1 MVADGENVDP
11 VVKKIIRQV
20 EYYFGD
26 FNLPRDKFLQEE
38 TKSDDGWVTMET
50 MLKFKRL
57 SELSKDE
64 KVIVAALKQ
73 SKAGLLEVSEDGS
86 KIRRDPAIPLP
97 ENTEESRKLLE
108 ARTAYAK
115 GFNKETTTLDEL
127 LDYYNEANP
136 DVVSIQMRNY
146 CEKKGKEKVWKFKGS
161 IFLTFKTE
169 DAAKAFVAK
178 EEKYKEETLLKK
190 FQKDYLEEKKKEM
203 EEKKN
208 KYQKK
213 DKKPKTEGADGK
225 EEAEEKQEEE
235 FKLPKGSVLK
245 LTGLGGEITR
255 EDIKEVLKD
264 ECSVNIDKDGGDIA
278 FITYEKGEAEA
289 KLCAIS
295 IEGVWWC
302 TSSQVVELL
311 GCWRGRDI
319 LSLMVRMKEVPV
331 QELRLCASSLLSL
344 FKKCE
349 ADAAILTEVRKGAKY
364 LILYRLRELPL
375 LFNAFSKD
383 RTKFDQLLMEVT
395 RWLKL

>member
-1 MVADGENVDP
+1 MG
-11 VVKKIIRQV
+11 
-20 EYYFGD
+20 
-26 FNLPRDKFLQEE
+26 
-38 TKSDDGWVTMET
+38 
-50 MLKFKRL
+50 
-57 SELSKDE
+57 
-64 KVIVAALKQ
+64 
-73 SKAGLLEVSEDGS
+73 
-86 KIRRDPAIPLP
+86 
-97 ENTEESRKLLE
+97 
-108 ARTAYAK
+108 
-115 GFNKETTTLDEL
+115 DEL
-127 LDYYNEANP
+127 LDYYNESNT

-213 DKKPKTEGADGK
+213 DKKPKSEGADGK

-278 FITYEKGEAEA
+278 FITNEKGEAEA
-289 KLCAIS
+289 KIRFKVENFAKPIAEKWIASDKVEVKDMVVAGSLL
-295 IEGVWWC
+295 EGEEEEKFLAESV
-302 TSSQVVELL
+302 QDLKNRRNKNR
-311 GCWRGRDI
+311 GHKRRGGFHGHGGKRGR
-319 LSLMVRMKEVPV
+319 R
-331 QELRLCASSLLSL
+331 
-344 FKKCE
+344 
-349 ADAAILTEVRKGAKY
+349 
-364 LILYRLRELPL
+364 
-375 LFNAFSKD
+375 
-383 RTKFDQLLMEVT
+383 
-395 RWLKL
+395 

>member
-1 MVADGENVDP
+1 
-11 VVKKIIRQV
+11 
-20 EYYFGD
+20 
-26 FNLPRDKFLQEE
+26 
-38 TKSDDGWVTMET
+38 

-64 KVIVAALKQ
+64 KEIVAALKQ

-127 LDYYNEANP
+127 LDHYNEANP

-161 IFLTFKTE
+161 IFMTFKTE
-169 DAAKAFVAK
+169 DAAKVFVAK

-213 DKKPKTEGADGK
+213 DKKPKSEGADGK

-235 FKLPKGSVLK
+235 FKLPKVSVLK
-245 LTGLGGEITR
+245 LTGLGGEVTR

-264 ECSVNIDKDGGDIA
+264 TFEVNIDKDGGDIA

-289 KLCAIS
+289 KIRFKKEDFAKPIAEKWVGMETVDIKDLKVVGS
-295 IEGVWWC
+295 LMEGEEEENFLAESVKD
-302 TSSQVVELL
+302 LKNRRNKNRH
-311 GCWRGRDI
+311 GHKRKGGFNNHHGGKRGR
-319 LSLMVRMKEVPV
+319 R
-331 QELRLCASSLLSL
+331 
-344 FKKCE
+344 
-349 ADAAILTEVRKGAKY
+349 
-364 LILYRLRELPL
+364 
-375 LFNAFSKD
+375 
-383 RTKFDQLLMEVT
+383 
-395 RWLKL
+395 

>member
-1 MVADGENVDP
+1 
-11 VVKKIIRQV
+11 
-20 EYYFGD
+20 
-26 FNLPRDKFLQEE
+26 
-38 TKSDDGWVTMET
+38 

-127 LDYYNEANP
+127 LDHYNEANP

-169 DAAKAFVAK
+169 EAAKAFVEK
-178 EEKYKEETLLKK
+178 EEKYKDWALLKK
-190 FQKDYLEEKKKEM
+190 FQKDYLEEKKNKFG
-203 EEKKN
+203 KN
-208 KYQKK
+208 K
-213 DKKPKTEGADGK
+213 DKKPKVEGADGK
-225 EEAEEKQEEE
+225 DEVEVKQEEE
-235 FKLPKGSVLK
+235 FTLPKGSVLK

-255 EDIKEVLKD
+255 EDIKEVLK
-264 ECSVNIDKDGGDIA
+264 EQCSVNIDKDGGDIA

-289 KLCAIS
+289 KIRFKT
-295 IEGVWWC
+295 EGGAKAPAAAWLAKDK
-302 TSSQVVELL
+302 VEIKGMTIVGSLL
-311 GCWRGRDI
+311 EGEEEDQFLKDSAQDLKNRRNKNRGQKRRGGGHHGHGGKRGR
-319 LSLMVRMKEVPV
+319 R
-331 QELRLCASSLLSL
+331 
-344 FKKCE
+344 
-349 ADAAILTEVRKGAKY
+349 
-364 LILYRLRELPL
+364 
-375 LFNAFSKD
+375 
-383 RTKFDQLLMEVT
+383 
-395 RWLKL
+395 

>member
-1 MVADGENVDP
+1 
-11 VVKKIIRQV
+11 
-20 EYYFGD
+20 
-26 FNLPRDKFLQEE
+26 
-38 TKSDDGWVTMET
+38 

-190 FQKDYLEEKKKEM
+190 FQKDYLEEKKKE
-203 EEKKN
+203 
-208 KYQKK
+208 
-213 DKKPKTEGADGK
+213 
-225 EEAEEKQEEE
+225 AEEKQEEE

-289 KLCAIS
+289 KIRFKT
-295 IEGVWWC
+295 EGGAKAPAAAWVAKDKLEIKGM
-302 TSSQVVELL
+302 TIVGSLL
-311 GCWRGRDI
+311 EGEEEDQFLKDSAQDLKNRRNKNRGQKRRGGGHHGHGGKRGR
-319 LSLMVRMKEVPV
+319 R
-331 QELRLCASSLLSL
+331 
-344 FKKCE
+344 
-349 ADAAILTEVRKGAKY
+349 
-364 LILYRLRELPL
+364 
-375 LFNAFSKD
+375 
-383 RTKFDQLLMEVT
+383 
-395 RWLKL
+395 

>member
-1 MVADGENVDP
+1 
-11 VVKKIIRQV
+11 
-20 EYYFGD
+20 
-26 FNLPRDKFLQEE
+26 
-38 TKSDDGWVTMET
+38 

-127 LDYYNEANP
+127 LDHYNEANP

-178 EEKYKEETLLKK
+178 EEK
-190 FQKDYLEEKKKEM
+190 
-203 EEKKN
+203 N

-213 DKKPKTEGADGK
+213 DKKPKSEGADGK

-289 KLCAIS
+289 KIRFKT
-295 IEGVWWC
+295 EGGAKAPAAAWVAKDKLEIKGM
-302 TSSQVVELL
+302 TIVGSLLEEEELSPCFL
-311 GCWRGRDI
+311 QQFGAGT
-319 LSLMVRMKEVPV
+319 
-331 QELRLCASSLLSL
+331 QASLLS
-344 FKKCE
+344 FPSS
-349 ADAAILTEVRKGAKY
+349 DSSS
-364 LILYRLRELPL
+364 P
-375 LFNAFSKD
+375 
-383 RTKFDQLLMEVT
+383 
-395 RWLKL
+395 